1 MTGALGTIESGLKLS
16 KTMKNLRLYLTCKL
30 KSEPASETK
39 VLMARSTASH
49 TNIIFCFSYPPKKC
63 HGSDTE
69 GLGGSCTHNKFAS
82 QLRDPELTEP
92 KSFIMGTKQTCPTF
106 ASVEESIFMMLDGEQ
121 ACFLEKII
129 QNKKAVSVSAQKIF

>member
-1 MTGALGTIESGLKLS
+1 
-16 KTMKNLRLYLTCKL
+16 
-30 KSEPASETK
+30 
-39 VLMARSTASH
+39 MARSTASH